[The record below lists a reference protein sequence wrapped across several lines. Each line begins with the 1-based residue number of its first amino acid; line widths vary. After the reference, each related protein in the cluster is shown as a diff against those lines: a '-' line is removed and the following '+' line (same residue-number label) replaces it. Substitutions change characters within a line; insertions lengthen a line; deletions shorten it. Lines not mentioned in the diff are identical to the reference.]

1 MSRELT
7 LCLKT
12 EVLNRDCFILLHIE
26 GTQKGALFYYLC
38 QEASIK
44 MNLTTE
50 NILLIG
56 SVLLF
61 VSIIA
66 GKAGN
71 RFGVPVLLLFLSV
84 GMIFGSDGFGIE
96 FNSPYATQFVGL
108 VALSIILFSGGMDTK
123 ISDIKP
129 VLSSGIVLS
138 SLGVMLTTVFTGGI
152 IFFLSNFF
160 TRIVTFT
167 LPESLLLA
175 AIMSSTDSASVFSIL
190 RSKGVKLKGNL
201 KPLLELE
208 SGSNDPMAFMLTI
221 LFLKMVQSGD
231 TGTLSFVFSL
241 LMQFGIGAIC
251 GYLIAKLTLLIVR
264 KISFESKSLY
274 HVLLLASLFFTFSF
288 TDLIYGNG
296 FLAVYVAGL
305 TIGNSKVQC
314 DETAYNFFDSIAWL
328 SQLILFLT
336 LGLLVNPTDL
346 ITYEVAAIGLFIAFS
361 LIIISRPFAVFLSL
375 IPFKS
380 ISNRSKHFVS
390 WVGLRGAVPIVFAT
404 YPLLAGID
412 KSGLIFNIVFFVTI
426 VSLLIQG
433 TTVNYVASKLG
444 LTKDDEAS

>member
-1 MSRELT
+1 
-7 LCLKT
+7 
-12 EVLNRDCFILLHIE
+12 
-26 GTQKGALFYYLC
+26 
-38 QEASIK
+38 

-84 GMIFGSDGFGIE
+84 GMLFGSDGLGIE
-96 FNSPYATQFVGL
+96 FNSPYVAQFVGL
-108 VALSIILFSGGMDTK
+108 VSLSIILFSGGMDTK
-123 ISDIKP
+123 ISDIMP
-129 VLSSGIVLS
+129 VMASGVVLS
-138 SLGVMLTTVFTGGI
+138 SLGVMLTTIFTGGI
-152 IFFLSNFF
+152 IFFLSNLF
-160 TRIVTFT
+160 TTLPIFT
-167 LPESLLLA
+167 LPESMLLA
-175 AIMSSTDSASVFSIL
+175 SIMSSTDSASVFSIL
-190 RSKGVKLKGNL
+190 RSKGVKLKGKI

-221 LFLKMVQSGD
+221 IFLKMVQDGD
-231 TGTLSFVFSL
+231 TGTLSFILSL
-241 LMQFGIGAIC
+241 IMQFGIGAVC
-251 GYLIAKLTLLIVR
+251 GYLIARVTLIIVR
-264 KISFESKSLY
+264 RVTFESKSLY

-314 DETAYNFFDSIAWL
+314 DETAYNFFDSVAWL

-336 LGLLVNPTDL
+336 LGLLVNPSDL
-346 ITYEVAAIGLFIAFS
+346 ITVEVALTGLFIAFS
-361 LIIISRPFAVFLSL
+361 LIIVSRPFAVFISLS
-375 IPFKS
+375 PFKS
-380 ISNRSKHFVS
+380 ISNKTKHFVS

-404 YPLLAGID
+404 YPMIAGIE
-412 KSGLIFNIVFFVTI
+412 KSGVIFNIVFFVTI
-426 VSLLIQG
+426 ISLLVQG
-433 TTVNYVASKLG
+433 TTVNYVARKMG
-444 LTKDDEAS
+444 LTSDNEVPLK

>member
-1 MSRELT
+1 
-7 LCLKT
+7 
-12 EVLNRDCFILLHIE
+12 
-26 GTQKGALFYYLC
+26 
-38 QEASIK
+38 

-84 GMIFGSDGFGIE
+84 GMIFGSDGLGIE

-129 VLSSGIVLS
+129 VLRSGIVLS
-138 SLGVMLTTVFTGGI
+138 SVGVMLTTLFTGGI
-152 IFFLSNFF
+152 IFMLSNFF
-160 TRIVTFT
+160 TRIVTFS
-167 LPESLLLA
+167 LPESMLLA

-190 RSKGVKLKGNL
+190 RSKGVRLKGNI

-231 TGTLSFVFSL
+231 TGTFSFIFSL
-241 LMQFGIGAIC
+241 IMQFGIGALC
-251 GYLIAKLTLLIVR
+251 GYLIAKLTLFIVR
-264 KISFESKSLY
+264 KVNFESKSLY
-274 HVLLLASLFFTFSF
+274 HVLLLASMFFTFSF

-336 LGLLVNPTDL
+336 LGLLVNPSDL
-346 ITYEVAAIGLFIAFS
+346 ITFKVGAIGLFIAFS
-361 LIIISRPFAVFLSL
+361 LIIISRPFAVFISL

-380 ISNRSKHFVS
+380 ILNRTKHFVS

-404 YPLLAGID
+404 YPMLAGID

-433 TTVNYVASKLG
+433 TTINFVAQKMG
-444 LTKDDEAS
+444 LIKDDEAS

>member
-1 MSRELT
+1 
-7 LCLKT
+7 
-12 EVLNRDCFILLHIE
+12 
-26 GTQKGALFYYLC
+26 
-38 QEASIK
+38 

-138 SLGVMLTTVFTGGI
+138 SLGVMLTTVFTGGV
-152 IFFLSNFF
+152 IFLLSNFF

-231 TGTLSFVFSL
+231 TGTLSFVFNL

-346 ITYEVAAIGLFIAFS
+346 LSYEVAAIGLIIAFS
-361 LIIISRPFAVFLSL
+361 LIILSRPFAVFLSL

-380 ISNRSKHFVS
+380 ISNRSKHFIS

-433 TTVNYVASKLG
+433 TSVNYVARKMG

>member
-1 MSRELT
+1 MP
-7 LCLKT
+7 
-12 EVLNRDCFILLHIE
+12 F
-26 GTQKGALFYYLC
+26 FYYLC
-38 QEASIK
+38 KEESNK

-84 GMIFGSDGFGIE
+84 GMIFGSDGLGIE
-96 FNSPYATQFVGL
+96 FNSPYATQFIGL

-129 VLSSGIVLS
+129 VLRSGIVLS
-138 SLGVMLTTVFTGGI
+138 SLGVLLTTLFTGGI

-167 LPESLLLA
+167 LPESMLLA

-190 RSKGVKLKGNL
+190 RSKGVKLKGNI

-221 LFLKMVQSGD
+221 LFLKMVQSSD
-231 TGTLSFVFSL
+231 TGTLSFVFNL

-264 KISFESKSLY
+264 RVNFESKSLY
-274 HVLLLASLFFTFSF
+274 HVLLLASMFFTFSF

-336 LGLLVNPTDL
+336 LGLLVNPSDL
-346 ITYEVAAIGLFIAFS
+346 ISYEVAAIGLFVAFS

-380 ISNRSKHFVS
+380 ISNRTKHFVS
-390 WVGLRGAVPIVFAT
+390 WVGLKGAVPIVFAT

-433 TTVNYVASKLG
+433 TTVNYVARKMG

>member
-1 MSRELT
+1 
-7 LCLKT
+7 
-12 EVLNRDCFILLHIE
+12 
-26 GTQKGALFYYLC
+26 
-38 QEASIK
+38 

-84 GMIFGSDGFGIE
+84 GMIFGSDGLGIE

-129 VLSSGIVLS
+129 VLRSGIVLS
-138 SLGVMLTTVFTGGI
+138 SLGVMLTTLFTGGI

-167 LPESLLLA
+167 LPESMLLA

-190 RSKGVKLKGNL
+190 RSKGVKLKGNI

-231 TGTLSFVFSL
+231 TGTFSFVFNL

-264 KISFESKSLY
+264 KVNFESKSLY
-274 HVLLLASLFFTFSF
+274 HVLLLASMFFTFSF

-336 LGLLVNPTDL
+336 LGLLVNPSDL
-346 ITYEVAAIGLFIAFS
+346 ISYEVAAIGLFIAFS

-380 ISNRSKHFVS
+380 ISNRTKHFIS

-433 TTVNYVASKLG
+433 TTVNYVARKMG

>member
-1 MSRELT
+1 
-7 LCLKT
+7 
-12 EVLNRDCFILLHIE
+12 
-26 GTQKGALFYYLC
+26 
-38 QEASIK
+38 

-84 GMIFGSDGFGIE
+84 GMIFGSDGLGIE

-129 VLSSGIVLS
+129 VLRSGIVLS
-138 SLGVMLTTVFTGGI
+138 SVGVMLTTLFTGGI
-152 IFFLSNFF
+152 IFMLSNFF
-160 TRIVTFT
+160 TRIVSFS
-167 LPESLLLA
+167 LPESMLLA

-190 RSKGVKLKGNL
+190 RSKGVRLKGNI

-231 TGTLSFVFSL
+231 TGTFSFIFSL
-241 LMQFGIGAIC
+241 IMQFGIGALC
-251 GYLIAKLTLLIVR
+251 GYLIAKLTLFIVR
-264 KISFESKSLY
+264 KVNFESKSLY
-274 HVLLLASLFFTFSF
+274 HVLLLASMFFTFSF

-336 LGLLVNPTDL
+336 LGLLVNPSDL
-346 ITYEVAAIGLFIAFS
+346 ITFKVGAIGLFIAFS
-361 LIIISRPFAVFLSL
+361 LIIISRPFAVFISL

-380 ISNRSKHFVS
+380 IPNRTKHFVS

-404 YPLLAGID
+404 YPMLVGID

-433 TTVNYVASKLG
+433 TTINFVAQKMG
-444 LTKDDEAS
+444 LIKDDEAS

>member
-1 MSRELT
+1 
-7 LCLKT
+7 
-12 EVLNRDCFILLHIE
+12 
-26 GTQKGALFYYLC
+26 
-38 QEASIK
+38 

-129 VLSSGIVLS
+129 VLTSGILLS
-138 SLGVMLTTVFTGGI
+138 SLGVMLTTFFTGGI

>member
-1 MSRELT
+1 
-7 LCLKT
+7 
-12 EVLNRDCFILLHIE
+12 
-26 GTQKGALFYYLC
+26 
-38 QEASIK
+38 

-84 GMIFGSDGFGIE
+84 GMIFGSDGLGIE

-129 VLSSGIVLS
+129 VLRSGIVLS
-138 SLGVMLTTVFTGGI
+138 SVGVMLTTLFTGGI
-152 IFFLSNFF
+152 IFMLSNFF
-160 TRIVTFT
+160 TRIVTFS
-167 LPESLLLA
+167 LPESMLLA

-190 RSKGVKLKGNL
+190 RSKGVRLKGNI

-231 TGTLSFVFSL
+231 TGTFSFIFSL
-241 LMQFGIGAIC
+241 IMQFGIGALC
-251 GYLIAKLTLLIVR
+251 GYLIAKLTLFIVR
-264 KISFESKSLY
+264 KVNFESKSLY
-274 HVLLLASLFFTFSF
+274 HVLLLASMFFTFSF

-336 LGLLVNPTDL
+336 LGLLVNPSDL
-346 ITYEVAAIGLFIAFS
+346 ITFKVGAIGLFIAFS
-361 LIIISRPFAVFLSL
+361 LIIISRPFAVFISL

-380 ISNRSKHFVS
+380 IPNRTKHFVS

-404 YPLLAGID
+404 YPMLAGID

-433 TTVNYVASKLG
+433 TTINFVAQKMG

>member
-1 MSRELT
+1 
-7 LCLKT
+7 
-12 EVLNRDCFILLHIE
+12 
-26 GTQKGALFYYLC
+26 
-38 QEASIK
+38 

-84 GMIFGSDGFGIE
+84 GMIFGSDGIGIE

-129 VLSSGIVLS
+129 VLTSGIVLS
-138 SLGVMLTTVFTGGI
+138 SLGVMLTTFFTGGI
-152 IFFLSNFF
+152 IFLLSNFF

>member
-1 MSRELT
+1 
-7 LCLKT
+7 
-12 EVLNRDCFILLHIE
+12 
-26 GTQKGALFYYLC
+26 
-38 QEASIK
+38 

-84 GMIFGSDGFGIE
+84 GMIFGSDGLGIE

-129 VLSSGIVLS
+129 VLRSGIVLS
-138 SLGVMLTTVFTGGI
+138 SVGVMLTTLFTGGI
-152 IFFLSNFF
+152 IFMLSNFF
-160 TRIVTFT
+160 TRIVTFS
-167 LPESLLLA
+167 LPESMLLA

-190 RSKGVKLKGNL
+190 RSKGVRLKGNI

-231 TGTLSFVFSL
+231 TGTFSFIFSL
-241 LMQFGIGAIC
+241 IMQFGIGALC
-251 GYLIAKLTLLIVR
+251 GYLIAKLTLFIVR
-264 KISFESKSLY
+264 KVNFESKSLY
-274 HVLLLASLFFTFSF
+274 HVLLLASMFFTFSF

-336 LGLLVNPTDL
+336 LGLLVNPSDL
-346 ITYEVAAIGLFIAFS
+346 ITFKVGAIGLFIAFS
-361 LIIISRPFAVFLSL
+361 LIIISRPFAVFISL

-380 ISNRSKHFVS
+380 IPNRTKHFVS

-404 YPLLAGID
+404 YPMLAGID

-433 TTVNYVASKLG
+433 TTINFVAQKMG
-444 LTKDDEAS
+444 LIKDDEAS

>member
-1 MSRELT
+1 
-7 LCLKT
+7 
-12 EVLNRDCFILLHIE
+12 
-26 GTQKGALFYYLC
+26 
-38 QEASIK
+38 

-84 GMIFGSDGFGIE
+84 GMIFGSDGLGIE
-96 FNSPYATQFVGL
+96 FNSPYATQFIGL

-129 VLSSGIVLS
+129 VLRSGIVLS
-138 SLGVMLTTVFTGGI
+138 SLGVLLTTLFTGGI

-167 LPESLLLA
+167 LPESMLLA

-190 RSKGVKLKGNL
+190 RSKGVKLKGNI

-221 LFLKMVQSGD
+221 LFLKMVQSSD
-231 TGTLSFVFSL
+231 TGTLSFVFNL

-264 KISFESKSLY
+264 RVNFESKSLY
-274 HVLLLASLFFTFSF
+274 HVLLLASMFFTFSF

-336 LGLLVNPTDL
+336 LGLLVNPSDL
-346 ITYEVAAIGLFIAFS
+346 ISYEVAAIGLFVAFS

-380 ISNRSKHFVS
+380 ISNRTKHFVS
-390 WVGLRGAVPIVFAT
+390 WVGLKGAVPIVFAT

-433 TTVNYVASKLG
+433 TTVNYVARKMG

>member
-1 MSRELT
+1 
-7 LCLKT
+7 
-12 EVLNRDCFILLHIE
+12 
-26 GTQKGALFYYLC
+26 
-38 QEASIK
+38 

-66 GKAGN
+66 GRAGN

-84 GMIFGSDGFGIE
+84 GMIFGSDGIGIE

-129 VLSSGIVLS
+129 VLTSGILLS
-138 SLGVMLTTVFTGGI
+138 SLGVMLTTFFTGGI

-404 YPLLAGID
+404 YHLLAGID

>member
-1 MSRELT
+1 
-7 LCLKT
+7 
-12 EVLNRDCFILLHIE
+12 
-26 GTQKGALFYYLC
+26 
-38 QEASIK
+38 

-84 GMIFGSDGFGIE
+84 GMIFGSDGLGIE

-129 VLSSGIVLS
+129 VLRSGIVLS
-138 SLGVMLTTVFTGGI
+138 SVGVMLTTLFTGGI
-152 IFFLSNFF
+152 IFMLSNFF
-160 TRIVTFT
+160 TRIVSFS
-167 LPESLLLA
+167 LPESMLLA

-190 RSKGVKLKGNL
+190 RSKGVRLKGNI

-231 TGTLSFVFSL
+231 TGTFSFIFSL
-241 LMQFGIGAIC
+241 IMQFGIGALC
-251 GYLIAKLTLLIVR
+251 GYLIAKLTLFIVR
-264 KISFESKSLY
+264 KVNFESKSLY
-274 HVLLLASLFFTFSF
+274 HVLLLASMFFTFSF

-336 LGLLVNPTDL
+336 LGLLVNPSDL
-346 ITYEVAAIGLFIAFS
+346 ITFKVGAIGLFIAFS
-361 LIIISRPFAVFLSL
+361 LIIISRPFAVFISL

-380 ISNRSKHFVS
+380 IPNRTKHFVS

-404 YPLLAGID
+404 YPMLAGID

-433 TTVNYVASKLG
+433 TTINFVAQKMG
-444 LTKDDEAS
+444 LIKDDEAS

>member
-1 MSRELT
+1 
-7 LCLKT
+7 
-12 EVLNRDCFILLHIE
+12 
-26 GTQKGALFYYLC
+26 
-38 QEASIK
+38 

-84 GMIFGSDGFGIE
+84 GMLFGSDGLGIE
-96 FNSPYATQFVGL
+96 FNSPYVAQFVGL
-108 VALSIILFSGGMDTK
+108 VSLSIILFSGGMDTK

-129 VLSSGIVLS
+129 VMASGVVLS
-138 SLGVMLTTVFTGGI
+138 SLGVMLTTIFTGGI

-160 TRIVTFT
+160 TTLPIFT
-167 LPESLLLA
+167 LPESMLLA
-175 AIMSSTDSASVFSIL
+175 SIMSSTDSASVFSIL
-190 RSKGVKLKGNL
+190 RSKGVKLKGKI

-208 SGSNDPMAFMLTI
+208 SGSNDPMAFMLTTI
-221 LFLKMVQSGD
+221 FLKMVQDGD
-231 TGTLSFVFSL
+231 TGTLSFILSL
-241 LMQFGIGAIC
+241 IMQFGIGAVC
-251 GYLIAKLTLLIVR
+251 GYLIARVTLIIVR
-264 KISFESKSLY
+264 RVTFESKSLY

-314 DETAYNFFDSIAWL
+314 DETAYNFFDSVAWL

-336 LGLLVNPTDL
+336 LGLLVNPSDL
-346 ITYEVAAIGLFIAFS
+346 ITVEVALTGLFIAFS
-361 LIIISRPFAVFLSL
+361 LIIVSRPFAVFISLS
-375 IPFKS
+375 PFKS
-380 ISNRSKHFVS
+380 ISNKTKHFVS

-404 YPLLAGID
+404 YPMIAGIE
-412 KSGLIFNIVFFVTI
+412 KSGVIFNIVFFVTI
-426 VSLLIQG
+426 ISLLVQG
-433 TTVNYVASKLG
+433 TTVNYVARKMG
-444 LTKDDEAS
+444 LTSDNEVPLK

>member
-1 MSRELT
+1 
-7 LCLKT
+7 
-12 EVLNRDCFILLHIE
+12 
-26 GTQKGALFYYLC
+26 
-38 QEASIK
+38 

-84 GMIFGSDGFGIE
+84 GMIFGSDGLGIE

-129 VLSSGIVLS
+129 VLRSGIVLS
-138 SLGVMLTTVFTGGI
+138 SVGVMLTTLFTGGI
-152 IFFLSNFF
+152 IFMLSNFF
-160 TRIVTFT
+160 TRIVTFS
-167 LPESLLLA
+167 LSESMLLA

-190 RSKGVKLKGNL
+190 RSKGVRLKGNI

-231 TGTLSFVFSL
+231 TGTFSFIFSL
-241 LMQFGIGAIC
+241 IMQFGIGALC
-251 GYLIAKLTLLIVR
+251 GYLIAKLTLFIVR
-264 KISFESKSLY
+264 KVNFESKSLY
-274 HVLLLASLFFTFSF
+274 HVLLLASMFFTFSF

-336 LGLLVNPTDL
+336 LGLLVNPSDL
-346 ITYEVAAIGLFIAFS
+346 ITFKVGAIGLFIAFS
-361 LIIISRPFAVFLSL
+361 LIIISRPFAVFISL

-380 ISNRSKHFVS
+380 IPNRTKHFVS

-404 YPLLAGID
+404 YPMLAGID

-433 TTVNYVASKLG
+433 TTINFVAQKMG
-444 LTKDDEAS
+444 LIKDDEAS

>member
-1 MSRELT
+1 
-7 LCLKT
+7 
-12 EVLNRDCFILLHIE
+12 VPF
-26 GTQKGALFYYLC
+26 FYYLC
-38 QEASIK
+38 KEESNK

-84 GMIFGSDGFGIE
+84 GMIFGSDGLGIE
-96 FNSPYATQFVGL
+96 FNSPYATQFIGL

-129 VLSSGIVLS
+129 VLRSGIVLS
-138 SLGVMLTTVFTGGI
+138 SLGVLLTTLFTGGI

-167 LPESLLLA
+167 LPESMLLA

-190 RSKGVKLKGNL
+190 RSKGVKLKGNI

-221 LFLKMVQSGD
+221 LFLKMVQSSD
-231 TGTLSFVFSL
+231 TGTLSFVFNL

-264 KISFESKSLY
+264 RVNFESKSLY
-274 HVLLLASLFFTFSF
+274 HVLLLASMFFTFSF

-336 LGLLVNPTDL
+336 LGLLVNPSDL
-346 ITYEVAAIGLFIAFS
+346 ISYEVAAIGLFVAFS

-380 ISNRSKHFVS
+380 ISNRTKHFVS
-390 WVGLRGAVPIVFAT
+390 WVGLKGAVPIVFAT

-433 TTVNYVASKLG
+433 TTVNYVARKMG

>member
-1 MSRELT
+1 MP
-7 LCLKT
+7 
-12 EVLNRDCFILLHIE
+12 F
-26 GTQKGALFYYLC
+26 FYYLC
-38 QEASIK
+38 REAPIK

-138 SLGVMLTTVFTGGI
+138 SLGVMLTTIFTGGI
-152 IFFLSNFF
+152 IFLLSNFF

-190 RSKGVKLKGNL
+190 RSRGVKLKGNI

-231 TGTLSFVFSL
+231 TGTFSFIFSL

-264 KISFESKSLY
+264 KVSFESKSLY

-336 LGLLVNPTDL
+336 LGLLVNPSDL

-375 IPFKS
+375 VPFKS
-380 ISNRSKHFVS
+380 ISNRTKHFIS

-433 TTVNYVASKLG
+433 TSVNYVARKMG